1 MKEFRKANILFNK
14 TGRGATTT
22 RLTIPVGWI
31 KEMGFN
37 DEDRQAIIEIDND
50 KIIIRKVGREM
61 ILIKNRNVEYV
72 SSYADFE
79 LEDGT
84 LLFDQDWNGEIYRNG
99 WKNEKNTNC
108 EYKPVYKFEIDN
120 INLDDL
126 EENSDEWNSANEI
139 VGFEVL

>member
-84 LLFDQDWNGEIYRNG
+84 LLFEQDWNGEIYRNG
-99 WKNEKNTNC
+99 WKNEKDTNC

-126 EENSDEWNSANEI
+126 EENSDEWNNANEI

>member
-1 MKEFRKANILFNK
+1 MKEIRKANILFNK
-14 TGRGATTT
+14 TGQGSTTT
-22 RLTIPVGWI
+22 RITLPVGWVRSLN
-31 KEMGFN
+31 FN
-37 DEDRQAIIEIDND
+37 EENRQALIEIDNN
-50 KIIIRKVGREM
+50 KIIIRKVEKEM

-79 LEDGT
+79 LDDGT
-84 LLFDQDWNGEIYRNG
+84 LLFEQDWNGEIYCNG
-99 WKNEKNTNC
+99 WKNEKDTNC